1 MESPLW
7 DFSLPALSSQTY
19 SLEKAEKLPPSEAR
33 IVLELIE
40 CILIFTCG
48 FP

>member
-1 MESPLW
+1 MEFQLW

-19 SLEKAEKLPPSEAR
+19 SLEKTEKRPPSEAR

-40 CILIFTCG
+40 CISIFTCG